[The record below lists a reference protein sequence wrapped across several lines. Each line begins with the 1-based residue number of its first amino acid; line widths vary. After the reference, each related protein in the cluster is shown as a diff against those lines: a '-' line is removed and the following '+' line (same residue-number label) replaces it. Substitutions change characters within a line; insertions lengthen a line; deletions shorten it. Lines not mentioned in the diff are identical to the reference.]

1 MEVEHCNIVW
11 SLTESIEYYSAVP
24 VVRLPVLWMKSLN
37 DGGRSCSPNICLQ
50 PRQAVVWLRTRAA
63 SVPLLIRNVHVS
75 SASAASSSSST
86 LLTPLPLLLLSG
98 CWPVHFLVR
107 PLSDIITSCCA
118 PAVYIVPA
126 DGSWEMHLWAIS
138 ENWLIWC
145 FTHFPSLERVKI
157 HLGTIQ
163 DRFRNIV

>member
-1 MEVEHCNIVW
+1 MEVEHCNIVL

-75 SASAASSSSST
+75 SASAASSSSAT

-98 CWPVHFLVR
+98 CWPVHFLVP

-118 PAVYIVPA
+118 PALYIRTSWWFMRDAPLSYFRKLVDLMLHTFPFVRESQ
-126 DGSWEMHLWAIS
+126 DSPGSNSGQI
-138 ENWLIWC
+138 
-145 FTHFPSLERVKI
+145 
-157 HLGTIQ
+157 
-163 DRFRNIV
+163 